1 MSLSKPDPTNYF
13 DVGHIKGDLKGRS
26 VRGGVATLSAQVIK
40 FIINTVSTVVL
51 ARLLTPDDYGLVAM
65 VTAVTGFVA
74 LFKDL
79 GLSMATVQR
88 KDITHA
94 QVSNLF
100 WINVGVSLILGVV
113 LCGISPLISWFYHEP
128 RLIRITLVL
137 SLAFIFSGLSVQH
150 NALLR
155 RQMRFSILAI
165 VDIISLFSGIVG
177 AVLLAWV
184 GCEYWALV
192 AMPILTSISYVIMVW
207 FFCNWRPGGFTRGV
221 GLRSMLAFG
230 GHLTGFSI
238 VNYFSRNL
246 DQILIGRY
254 WGAQSLGFYSK
265 AYHIML
271 LPVSQIR
278 GPLETVS
285 IPALSHL
292 QDDPARFRNYY
303 LKLVKLT
310 AFLSMPLMVILFVF
324 AAEIITLLLGPNWS
338 GCVYIFQI
346 LSVVSFLQPVSTTRG
361 LVLISLGKSKKYLR
375 WGLANAILTTL
386 SFVVGLPWGPEGV
399 ALGYAIANYACLI
412 PSLWYCFKG
421 SPISTRNF
429 LAAAFWPAVTSVL
442 MGAGIGICKG
452 YLPVSGVVAMV
463 VLSLVGFAVYLLAWM
478 VIPGGRVFI
487 EELLSFRSAFGL
499 KKKHYEPA
507 VS

>member
-1 MSLSKPDPTNYF
+1 MSLSKTDPTDYF

-26 VRGGVATLSAQVIK
+26 IRGGTATLSAQVIK
-40 FIINTVSTVVL
+40 FIINTLSTLVL

-128 RLIRITLVL
+128 RLIPITLVL

-177 AVLLAWV
+177 AILLAWV

-207 FFCNWRPGGFTRGV
+207 LFCNWRPGGFTRGV

-230 GHLTGFSI
+230 GHLTGFSVI
-238 VNYFSRNL
+238 NYFSRNL

-292 QDDPARFRNYY
+292 QDDPNRYRRYY
-303 LKLVKLT
+303 LKLVKLM

-324 AAEIITLLLGPNWS
+324 AEEIIALLLGPNWS
-338 GCVYIFQI
+338 GCVRIFQI
-346 LSVVSFLQPVSTTRG
+346 LSFVSFIQPISTTRG
-361 LVLISLGKSKKYLR
+361 LVLVSLGKSKKYLR

-386 SFVVGLPWGPEGV
+386 SFVVGLPWGAEGV
-399 ALGYAIANYACLI
+399 ALGYAIANYICLV

-421 SPISTRNF
+421 SPISTRDF
-429 LAAAFWPAVTSVL
+429 LSSAFWPAITSIL
-442 MGAGIGICKG
+442 MGVGIGIGKG
-452 YLPVSGVVAMV
+452 YLPISGIVSTA
-463 VLSLVGFAVYLLAWM
+463 VLSTFGLVGYLCCWFL
-478 VIPGGRVFI
+478 IPGGRPFI
-487 EELLSFRSAFGL
+487 LELMSYRDSLRF
-499 KKKHYEPA
+499 KKKTYEPIA
-507 VS
+507 T